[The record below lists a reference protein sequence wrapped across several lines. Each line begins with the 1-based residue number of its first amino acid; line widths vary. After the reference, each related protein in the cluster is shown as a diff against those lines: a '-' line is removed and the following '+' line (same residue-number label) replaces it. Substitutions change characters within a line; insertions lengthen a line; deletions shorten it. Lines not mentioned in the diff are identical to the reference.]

1 MSKRVPEYYKHK
13 FNKGAWEWWDIET
26 DAWSTPILTA
36 LEEEMPETGAWLEV
50 IQEAESNYLSV
61 HYLDGRDPML
71 FGTLQYSVKESLTSN
86 YSASMFHFFVHGRRL
101 VTLNLDQRT
110 RMFMSSEDRMRM
122 LDECGSGA
130 DGLFV
135 LVRILLHY
143 FQNGMDHFELN
154 LRPLEESMKKKN
166 ARTLMDKIL
175 DSRFELLYWS
185 NMFVPFQELISA
197 SREAYLDAL
206 DDNPFFQRMLY
217 RVERMQRLF
226 EHYEREI
233 DTLISIDN
241 AISGFR
247 GNEIT
252 KTLTIVT
259 AVFTPATVVGAIWG
273 MNFENLPWIK
283 TPWGFTVVMIT
294 TLISM
299 AGMYIWMRKKG
310 FTGDL
315 LRAGKKER
323 NI

>member
-1 MSKRVPEYYKHK
+1 MNKYV
-13 FNKGAWEWWDIET
+13 FNQGEWEWWDLE
-26 DAWSTPILTA
+26 APEWSSSNLTR
-36 LEEEMPETGAWLEV
+36 LEEELPETGIWLKVIKEV
-50 IQEAESNYLSV
+50 ESNYLSV
-61 HYLDGRDPML
+61 RYPDGRHPLL
-71 FGTLQYSVKESLTSN
+71 FGTLQYSVKETLTSN
-86 YSASMFHFFVHGRRL
+86 HNANVFHFFVHGSRL
-101 VTLNLDQRT
+101 VTINLDERT
-110 RMFMSSEDRMRM
+110 RMIMCSEERTRM
-122 LDECGSGA
+122 LHECSSGA
-130 DGLFV
+130 DGLFI
-135 LVRILLHY
+135 LVRLLLHY

-154 LRPLEESMKKKN
+154 LRPLEESMEKNN

-175 DSRFELLYWS
+175 NSRFELLYWS

-197 SREAYLDAL
+197 SREAYLDTL
-206 DDNPFFQRMLY
+206 DNNPFFQRMLY
-217 RVERMQRLF
+217 RIERIQRLF

-259 AVFTPATVVGAIWG
+259 AVFTPATVVGAVWG
-273 MNFENLPWIK
+273 MNFENLIWTK
-283 TPWGFTVVMIT
+283 APWGFTVVMIA

-315 LRAGKKER
+315 LRASKKER